1 MALWTMILVMVGG
14 AVIVGVIL
22 VWLAAGRAHF
32 TWRISWL
39 TGIFVA
45 ICATSL
51 VAGSRL
57 ASGLAGGIFEL
68 ASAIINL
75 VKNI

>member
-1 MALWTMILVMVGG
+1 MILVMVGA

-22 VWLAAGRAHF
+22 VWLVTGRAHF

-45 ICATSL
+45 ICAASL
-51 VAGSRL
+51 VAGGRL
-57 ASGLAGGIFEL
+57 ASGIADGIFEL
-68 ASAIINL
+68 ANAIINL
-75 VKNI
+75 IKDI